1 MESGDF
7 IDSEGNFVSVDA
19 DFSRVAELHDL
30 MKQALKIEM
39 QKIEADADYKAKEK
53 VARAV
58 ITRFE
63 REEREDE

>member
-1 MESGDF
+1 
-7 IDSEGNFVSVDA
+7 
-19 DFSRVAELHDL
+19 
-30 MKQALKIEM
+30 M

-53 VARAV
+53 VARAF